1 MLLKKYTTFSG
12 PLKEEKFP
20 GLEQADVMEKLHV
33 TIRGTSMLPSL
44 KDGQDIICTVY
55 CGQEISV
62 GQVVIF
68 THPFDNNITAAKRV
82 KIVDEDRL
90 FVEGDNPDPLSSDD
104 SHNFGYI
111 EISSVIAV
119 AD

>member
-1 MLLKKYTTFSG
+1 MPLKKYTTFSG

-68 THPFDNNITAAKRV
+68 THPFNNSITAAKRV
-82 KIVDEDRL
+82 KLIRDGKL
-90 FVEGDNPDPLSSDD
+90 FVEGDNPDPTASDD
-104 SHNFGYI
+104 SHNFGLI
-111 EISSVIAV
+111 NVESVIAV

>member
-1 MLLKKYTTFSG
+1 
-12 PLKEEKFP
+12 
-20 GLEQADVMEKLHV
+20 MEKLHV

-55 CGQEISV
+55 CGQEILV

-68 THPFDNNITAAKRV
+68 PHPFDNNITAAKRV
-82 KIVDEDRL
+82 KIVNDDKL

-111 EISSVIAV
+111 DISSVIAV